1 MKSPYF
7 NALYW
12 RLRMRGKS
20 PGSGGLM
27 GLCGADMDPVC
38 CGYAGLEEDP
48 FLTRLIHHGLAA
60 GPGLVDDHGSAWRVI
75 ATG

>member
-7 NALYW
+7 NALCW

-27 GLCGADMDPVC
+27 GLCGADMDPIC
-38 CGYAGLEEDP
+38 CGHAGLEEDP
-48 FLTRLIHHGLAA
+48 LSELSRGDLEALSDAC
-60 GPGLVDDHGSAWRVI
+60 
-75 ATG
+75 